1 MRVAQQQFRTAYQ
14 NRKIRFVRP
23 RSGDTN
29 SAEPKRHLINA
40 ISTYGYRYI
49 FEYITRK
56 APPKR
61 GFSLKRKKLSKRAA
75 VLRTAMCVL
84 RSNNFARRIGST
96 GLRRIYF
103 AELLLPAQTKNLN
116 PIYKQSETRP
126 HRSGAE
132 FPRERNMKKT
142 QTSNTI
148 SDQPLSEGIYSPNVR
163 ETVFC
168 SPFLMIVTEIV
179 SPILWLST
187 TEL

>member
-1 MRVAQQQFRTAYQ
+1 MRH
-14 NRKIRFVRP
+14 KL
-23 RSGDTN
+23 GG
-29 SAEPKRHLINA
+29 AEKHLI
-40 ISTYGYRYI
+40 IGYFNVWVQTSQRNKFSSDFSICGYKSV

-142 QTSNTI
+142 QTSNII
-148 SDQPLSEGIYSPNVR
+148 SDQPLSEGIYSPKVS